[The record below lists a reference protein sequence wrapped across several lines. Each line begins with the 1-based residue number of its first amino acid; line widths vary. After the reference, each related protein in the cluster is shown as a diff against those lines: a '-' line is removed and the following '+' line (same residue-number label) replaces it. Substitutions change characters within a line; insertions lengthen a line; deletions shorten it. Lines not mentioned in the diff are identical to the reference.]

1 VFARGVTG
9 TVICGRYNPRS
20 RVLRWARA
28 GHLPPVLV
36 RGEVA
41 QAQPLPQG
49 MLLGVDLDAQYEQV
63 TLQLR
68 TGDTLLFY
76 TDGLIERRAASIS
89 DALTEFVAAA
99 LPADPDVDAHVARIL
114 ASAASDTGD
123 DACLLAVRIR

>member
-1 VFARGVTG
+1 
-9 TVICGRYNPRS
+9 
-20 RVLRWARA
+20 
-28 GHLPPVLV
+28 
-36 RGEVA
+36 
-41 QAQPLPQG
+41 

-89 DALTEFVAAA
+89 DALAEFAAA
-99 LPADPDVDAHVARIL
+99 AVPADPDVDAHVARIL
-114 ASAASDTGD
+114 ACAASDTGD